1 MLEPTDAAGR
11 YQTGETTYYTDGAD
25 PLPAS
30 EREHRKIVGLTWE
43 NRYGWRLETK
53 LCNDLTGT
61 STNYVVKNEVLIRM
75 VRESTRNRFVQLR
88 SDL

>member
-1 MLEPTDAAGR
+1 MHFTH
-11 YQTGETTYYTDGAD
+11 QTGETTYYTDGGD

-30 EREHRKIVGLTWE
+30 EWEHRKIIGLAWE
-43 NRYGWRLETK
+43 NRFGWRLETK

-61 STNYVVKNEVLIRM
+61 STNYVVNEVLIRM
-75 VRESTRNRFVQLR
+75 IKESTRNRFIQLR